1 MLKNWISLSAGGWA
15 TPGTGT
21 VPCRGRWATPG
32 TCKGTTLYHAGVDG
46 PPQGLVEP
54 GTCTGTT
61 LNHAGV
67 AGPPQELLPEL
78 QANCYTSNV

>member
-32 TCKGTTLYHAGVDG
+32 TGTLYTVQALYCTVLAGVDG
-46 PPQGLVEP
+46 PPQGLVKVLHCIMQGWMGHHP
-54 GTCTGTT
+54 RD
-61 LNHAGV
+61 L
-67 AGPPQELLPEL
+67 
-78 QANCYTSNV
+78 